1 MTKKVLI
8 RNASQIV
15 TPQGHSA
22 CFGKAMGDVKV
33 YENTSIFIEDGI
45 IKGIGDPAQWEKEV
59 PRENQIDAAH
69 KAVLPGFVDSHTHL
83 VFGGYRPDEF
93 LWRMGGMSY
102 MDIMNRGGGIIN
114 TMKATREA
122 SEAELADH
130 AMDHLKKMLAM
141 GVTTV
146 EAKSGYGQDYDTE
159 IKQLH
164 VTRKLNASQ
173 PIELVSTF
181 LGAHAVPPEYK
192 GRSKA
197 FLDFLLKEV
206 MPVVKKENLAEFCD
220 IFCEEG
226 VFSVDESRQY
236 LKKAREMGFKLK
248 IHADEIVSLGGSE
261 LAGELKATSADHLLH
276 ASDAGIKAMAESG
289 VVSTL
294 LPTTAFCL
302 REPFAR
308 AREMIDAGCAV
319 ALATDFN
326 PGSGFTFSVPLMLGL
341 AVIYMHMTAEEAIT
355 ALTLNGAAA
364 VGRADRI
371 GSIEVGKQAD
381 LTILQYPSYKFLP
394 YHTGVNI
401 VEKVIKKGEL
411 VHTASV

>member
-1 MTKKVLI
+1 
-8 RNASQIV
+8 
-15 TPQGHSA
+15 
-22 CFGKAMGDVKV
+22 
-33 YENTSIFIEDGI
+33 
-45 IKGIGDPAQWEKEV
+45 
-59 PRENQIDAAH
+59 
-69 KAVLPGFVDSHTHL
+69 
-83 VFGGYRPDEF
+83 
-93 LWRMGGMSY
+93 

-261 LAGELKATSADHLLH
+261 LAGELKAQVQIISFTRPMQASRPWLKMVSFRPFCRRPRSAC
-276 ASDAGIKAMAESG
+276 
-289 VVSTL
+289 VNL
-294 LPTTAFCL
+294 LP
-302 REPFAR
+302 
-308 AREMIDAGCAV
+308 G
-319 ALATDFN
+319 
-326 PGSGFTFSVPLMLGL
+326 LG
-341 AVIYMHMTAEEAIT
+341 
-355 ALTLNGAAA
+355 
-364 VGRADRI
+364 R
-371 GSIEVGKQAD
+371 
-381 LTILQYPSYKFLP
+381 
-394 YHTGVNI
+394 
-401 VEKVIKKGEL
+401 
-411 VHTASV
+411 

>member
-1 MTKKVLI
+1 MMGKTLLI
-8 RNASQIV
+8 KNAAQIV
-15 TPQGHSA
+15 TPQGKEAH
-22 CFGKAMGDVKV
+22 FGKEMSNLKI
-33 YENTSIFIEDGI
+33 YENASILVEDGKI
-45 IKGIGDPAQWEKEV
+45 AAIGTDPSWEKKV
-59 PRENQIDAAH
+59 PEENQIDAAG

-102 MDIMNRGGGIIN
+102 MDIMNRGGGIVN
-114 TMKATREA
+114 TMKATRAA
-122 SEAELADH
+122 SEEELADH

-164 VTRKLNASQ
+164 VTQKLNASQ

-181 LGAHAVPPEYK
+181 LGAHAVPPEFA
-192 GRSKA
+192 GRGDD
-197 FLDFLLKEV
+197 FIEFLLKKV
-206 MPVVKKENLAEFCD
+206 MPTVAKEHLAEFCD
-220 IFCEEG
+220 VFCEKD
-226 VFSVDESRQY
+226 VFSVEQSRH
-236 LKKAREMGFKLK
+236 LLTEARKMGFKLK

-261 LAGELKATSADHLLH
+261 LAGELHATSADHLLH
-276 ASDAGIKAMAESG
+276 ASDAGIKAMAENK

-308 AREMIDAGCAV
+308 AREMIDSGCAV

-326 PGSGFTFSVPLMLGL
+326 PGSGFTFSVPLMIGL
-341 AVIYMHMTAEEAIT
+341 AVIYMHMSAEEAIT

-364 VGRADRI
+364 VDRADRI
-371 GSIEVGKQAD
+371 GTLEPGKQAD
-381 LTILQYPSYKFLP
+381 IVILQYPSYKFLP
-394 YHTGVNI
+394 YHTGINI

-411 VHTASV
+411 VIG

>member
-122 SEAELADH
+122 SEAELSDH

-236 LKKAREMGFKLK
+236 LKKAREMGSSSRSTQMRSYPLAVRNLLVNLK
-248 IHADEIVSLGGSE
+248 PQVQIISFTRPMQASRPWLKMVSFRPFCRRPR
-261 LAGELKATSADHLLH
+261 SAC
-276 ASDAGIKAMAESG
+276 
-289 VVSTL
+289 VNL
-294 LPTTAFCL
+294 LP
-302 REPFAR
+302 
-308 AREMIDAGCAV
+308 G
-319 ALATDFN
+319 
-326 PGSGFTFSVPLMLGL
+326 LG
-341 AVIYMHMTAEEAIT
+341 
-355 ALTLNGAAA
+355 
-364 VGRADRI
+364 R
-371 GSIEVGKQAD
+371 
-381 LTILQYPSYKFLP
+381 
-394 YHTGVNI
+394 
-401 VEKVIKKGEL
+401 
-411 VHTASV
+411 

>member
-59 PRENQIDAAH
+59 PRENQIDTAH

-192 GRSKA
+192 LS
-197 FLDFLLKEV
+197 L
-206 MPVVKKENLAEFCD
+206 
-220 IFCEEG
+220 
-226 VFSVDESRQY
+226 
-236 LKKAREMGFKLK
+236 
-248 IHADEIVSLGGSE
+248 IHI
-261 LAGELKATSADHLLH
+261 
-276 ASDAGIKAMAESG
+276 
-289 VVSTL
+289 
-294 LPTTAFCL
+294 
-302 REPFAR
+302 
-308 AREMIDAGCAV
+308 
-319 ALATDFN
+319 
-326 PGSGFTFSVPLMLGL
+326 
-341 AVIYMHMTAEEAIT
+341 
-355 ALTLNGAAA
+355 
-364 VGRADRI
+364 
-371 GSIEVGKQAD
+371 
-381 LTILQYPSYKFLP
+381 
-394 YHTGVNI
+394 
-401 VEKVIKKGEL
+401 
-411 VHTASV
+411 

>member
-33 YENTSIFIEDGI
+33 YENTSIFIEYGI

-164 VTRKLNASQ
+164 VTRS
-173 PIELVSTF
+173 
-181 LGAHAVPPEYK
+181 
-192 GRSKA
+192 
-197 FLDFLLKEV
+197 
-206 MPVVKKENLAEFCD
+206 
-220 IFCEEG
+220 
-226 VFSVDESRQY
+226 
-236 LKKAREMGFKLK
+236 
-248 IHADEIVSLGGSE
+248 
-261 LAGELKATSADHLLH
+261 
-276 ASDAGIKAMAESG
+276 
-289 VVSTL
+289 
-294 LPTTAFCL
+294 
-302 REPFAR
+302 
-308 AREMIDAGCAV
+308 
-319 ALATDFN
+319 
-326 PGSGFTFSVPLMLGL
+326 
-341 AVIYMHMTAEEAIT
+341 
-355 ALTLNGAAA
+355 
-364 VGRADRI
+364 
-371 GSIEVGKQAD
+371 
-381 LTILQYPSYKFLP
+381 
-394 YHTGVNI
+394 
-401 VEKVIKKGEL
+401 
-411 VHTASV
+411 